1 MHGGTRSRTMGSMC
15 PTANAATSLPQPFEP
30 DVAEADFQGLPLGP
44 SSVGPAIID
53 LQSRLERLGRL
64 TTEGITGSYDPETE
78 DAVAVFQRQR
88 GLRADGICGR
98 ETWAAVVEAGY
109 RLGDRNL
116 YLRTPMIHGDDV
128 ADLQR
133 RLSAL
138 GFDPGGVD
146 GIFGERTRVAV
157 VEFQR
162 NVGLL
167 TDEICGRLT
176 MSELDRLTVRPG
188 GADLVSN
195 VRERLVASARGP
207 TLSGRRIAVGE
218 QGGFATGVAAVC
230 RALAGVGAESLPLHH
245 PDESE
250 QALSANRALV
260 DCYVG
265 LRLDPDHSSL
275 RTMFYRGYRYESETS
290 RLLAQVMR
298 DEIASQLGFSDSS
311 TEGMAVP
318 ILRETQMP
326 AVLIDLGTPNLVVM
340 RVAELAQ
347 AVVSSLEQWVTVDWD
362 SASSSTT

>member
-1 MHGGTRSRTMGSMC
+1 MGSMR
-15 PTANAATSLPQPFEP
+15 PALNSAASLPRPRESNAAEP
-30 DVAEADFQGLPLGP
+30 DFQVLPLTPG
-44 SSVGPAIID
+44 SAGSAIID
-53 LQSRLERLGRL
+53 LQSRLQRLGRL
-64 TTEGITGSYDPETE
+64 AAAGITGTYGPETE
-78 DAVAVFQRQR
+78 RAVAMFQQQR
-88 GLRADGICGR
+88 GLRSDGVCGR

-116 YLRTPMIHGDDV
+116 YLRKPMIHGDDV
-128 ADLQR
+128 AELQR

-138 GFDPGGVD
+138 GFDPGGID
-146 GIFGERTRVAV
+146 GIFGERTRVAL

-162 NVGLL
+162 NAGLL

-195 VRERLVASARGP
+195 VRERVLASARGA

-218 QGGFATGVAAVC
+218 QGGFATGVSAVC
-230 RALAGVGAESLPLHH
+230 RALAAVGAESLPLHH

-250 QALSANRALV
+250 QALSANRAHV

-265 LRLDPDHSSL
+265 LRLDPRHSSL
-275 RTMFYRGYRYESETS
+275 KTMFYRGYRYESETS
-290 RLLAQVMR
+290 RLLAAVMR
-298 DEIASQLGFSDSS
+298 SEIAEQLGFVDSS
-311 TEGMAVP
+311 TEGMAVR

-340 RVAELAQ
+340 RVAELAR
-347 AVVSSLEQWVTVDWD
+347 AVVSSLEQWVMVDWE
-362 SASSSTT
+362 SVGSSTT